1 MDLVSIVI
9 IAVGLSMDSFAV
21 SIVNG
26 LMMPKLKFF
35 SAVYIALFL
44 AFFQAAMPVLGYWGG
59 SLIENEIKS
68 IDHWLAFILLSF
80 IGGKMIYEGLE
91 SSDNFKVKDDFKLS
105 LTKLIS
111 QSIATS
117 IDALAVGISF
127 AFLDIEIFSTAFI
140 IGVVTFLFSMVGLR
154 MGKSIG
160 AKTRGRMEIVG
171 GLFLIGIG
179 LKILIEHTLLT

>member
-26 LMMPKLKFF
+26 LMMPKLRFF
-35 SAVYIALFL
+35 NAVYIALFL

-68 IDHWLAFILLSF
+68 IDHWLAFILLGF

-91 SSDNFKVKDDFKLS
+91 SSDNFKIKDDFKLS

-160 AKTRGRMEIVG
+160 AKTRGRMEIIG

>member
-59 SLIENEIKS
+59 SLVESEIKS
-68 IDHWLAFILLSF
+68 IDHWLAFLLLGF
-80 IGGKMIYEGLE
+80 IGGKMIYEGIK
-91 SSDNFKVKDDFKLS
+91 SSDDLKINDDFKLS
-105 LTKLIS
+105 FPKLIS
-111 QSIATS
+111 QSVATS

-127 AFLDIEIFSTAFI
+127 AFLEIEIFSAAFV
-140 IGVVTFLFSMVGLR
+140 IGVVTFLFSMIGLR

-160 AKTRGRMEIVG
+160 VKTRGRMEIIG

-179 LKILIEHTLLT
+179 LKILIEHTLFS

>member
-1 MDLVSIVI
+1 MDFVSIVI
-9 IAVGLSMDSFAV
+9 IAVGLSMDSFAI

-35 SAVYIALFL
+35 RATYIAFFL

-59 SLIENEIKS
+59 SLIENELKS
-68 IDHWLAFILLSF
+68 LDHWLAFILLSF
-80 IGGKMIYEGLE
+80 IGGKMIYEGW
-91 SSDNFKVKDDFKLS
+91 NAPKDIQKQSNYKLGFA
-105 LTKLIS
+105 KLIS

-127 AFLDIEIFSTAFI
+127 AFLEIQIYSTAFI
-140 IGVVTFLFSMVGLR
+140 IGVITFLFSMIGLR
-154 MGKSIG
+154 MGKLIG
-160 AKTRGRMEIVG
+160 ARIRGKMEIIG

-179 LKILIEHTLLT
+179 LKILIEHTLFH

>member
-1 MDLVSIVI
+1 MDYLSITI
-9 IAVGLSMDSFAV
+9 IAIGLSMDSLAV

-26 LMMPKLKFF
+26 LMMPSLKFF
-35 SAVYIALFL
+35 KAIYIAFFL
-44 AFFQAAMPVLGYWGG
+44 AFFQAAMPVLGYLGG
-59 SLIENEIKS
+59 SIIEHEIKS

-80 IGGKMIYEGLE
+80 IGAKMIFEGIKAHEVITTHL
-91 SSDNFKVKDDFKLS
+91 DNKLGFS
-105 LTKLIS
+105 KLIA

-127 AFLDIEIFSTAFI
+127 AFLDIQIYLAAFI
-140 IGVVTFLFSMVGLR
+140 IGVVTFLFSMIGLR

-160 AKTRGRMEIVG
+160 AKAGGRMEIIG

-179 LKILIEHTLLT
+179 LKILIEHTLLS

>member
-1 MDLVSIVI
+1 MDLVSILI

-44 AFFQAAMPVLGYWGG
+44 AFFQATMPVLGYWGG
-59 SLIENEIKS
+59 SLVENEIKS
-68 IDHWLAFILLSF
+68 IDHWLAFILLGF
-80 IGGKMIYEGLE
+80 IGGKMIYEGIQ
-91 SSDNFKVKDDFKLS
+91 SSDDLKIKDDFKLS
-105 LTKLIS
+105 FAKLIS

-127 AFLDIEIFSTAFI
+127 AFLEIEIFSAAFV
-140 IGVVTFLFSMVGLR
+140 IGVITFLFSMIGLR

-160 AKTRGRMEIVG
+160 AKTRGRMEIIG

>member
-26 LMMPKLKFF
+26 LMMPKLRFF
-35 SAVYIALFL
+35 SAVYIAFFL

-59 SLIENEIKS
+59 SLIENEIRS
-68 IDHWLAFILLSF
+68 IDHWLAFILLGF
-80 IGGKMIYEGLE
+80 IGGKMIYEGMG
-91 SSDNFKVKDDFKLS
+91 SSDDFKIKDDFKLS
-105 LTKLIS
+105 LSKLIS

-127 AFLDIEIFSTAFI
+127 AFLEIQIFSTAFI
-140 IGVVTFLFSMVGLR
+140 IGVVTFLFSMIGLR

-160 AKTRGRMEIVG
+160 AKTRGRMEIIG

>member
-1 MDLVSIVI
+1 MDLVSIIVI
-9 IAVGLSMDSFAV
+9 AIGLSMDSLAV

-35 SAVYIALFL
+35 NAVYIALFL
-44 AFFQAAMPVLGYWGG
+44 AFFQAAMPVLGYLGG

-68 IDHWLAFILLSF
+68 IDHWLAFVLLGF
-80 IGGKMIYEGLE
+80 IGGKMIYEGMQT
-91 SSDNFKVKDDFKLS
+91 SDSIKINDEFKLS
-105 LTKLIS
+105 FSKLIS

-127 AFLDIEIFSTAFI
+127 AFLEIEIFSAAFV
-140 IGVVTFLFSMVGLR
+140 IGVVTFLFSMIGLR

-160 AKTRGRMEIVG
+160 IKIGGRMEIIG

-179 LKILIEHTLLT
+179 LKILIEHTLIT

>member
-1 MDLVSIVI
+1 MDLISIFI

-35 SAVYIALFL
+35 SAVYIAMFL
-44 AFFQAAMPVLGYWGG
+44 AFFQAVMPVLGYWGG
-59 SLIENEIKS
+59 SLVENEIKS
-68 IDHWLAFILLSF
+68 IDHWLAFILLGF
-80 IGGKMIYEGLE
+80 IGGKMIYEGMN
-91 SSDNFKVKDDFKLS
+91 SSAEINRKENYQLS
-105 LTKLIS
+105 FSKLIS

-127 AFLDIEIFSTAFI
+127 AFLEIEIFSTAFI
-140 IGVVTFLFSMVGLR
+140 IGVVTFLFSMIGLR

-160 AKTRGRMEIVG
+160 AKTRGRMEILG
-171 GLFLIGIG
+171 GLFLIAIG
-179 LKILIEHTLLT
+179 LKILIEHTLFS